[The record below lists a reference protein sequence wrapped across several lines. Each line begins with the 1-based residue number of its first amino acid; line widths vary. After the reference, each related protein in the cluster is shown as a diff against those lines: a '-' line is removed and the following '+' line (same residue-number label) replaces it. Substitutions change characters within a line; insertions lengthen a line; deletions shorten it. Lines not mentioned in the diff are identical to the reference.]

1 MYIADFDF
9 SQAATTAEMSMNLVD
24 ADVMTDAVN
33 VLMIES

>member
-1 MYIADFDF
+1 MYLAYYDS
-9 SQAATTAEMSMNLVD
+9 SQTATTAEMSMNLVD